1 MYFSTLKA
9 TSGQLDVRNS
19 YLDAYWKFYLIKH
32 NRQDLLARTMPFEP
46 RDVRAVPSGSLVL
59 ANIGDTTTETLV
71 ANGALKRVAT
81 IPELNHNAFFVVLE
95 R

>member
-1 MYFSTLKA
+1 
-9 TSGQLDVRNS
+9 
-19 YLDAYWKFYLIKH
+19 
-32 NRQDLLARTMPFEP
+32 MPFEP